1 MSAGSEIRYLQR
13 WIDQQRRETQG
24 VKENK
29 SEGIEIW
36 EEKVSV
42 SEIPLRIA
50 TKADA
55 GAEAA
60 LVWPA

>member
-1 MSAGSEIRYLQR
+1 M
-13 WIDQQRRETQG
+13 
-24 VKENK
+24 KENK

-55 GAEAA
+55 GAGAGAGAEAA